1 MGRGIVV
8 SRMNDYQ
15 LKARITPEATNKLE
29 GYTPLVQQLLFARGI
44 TDRSQAASFLTPDF
58 TRDVHDPLLLLNMGK
73 AVARIIEA
81 FDKGQHIRFYSDFDA
96 DGIPAAVIMH
106 DTMQKLGHTNFSV
119 KIPHRNTEGFGLN
132 ERAVAAAITDGVQ
145 LLITLDCGIGDSGY
159 VEGLMEA
166 GIDVIV
172 TDHHRPGL
180 AVPKAFTIVNP
191 NQDGCSYPNK
201 ALCGAGVAFKIAQAL
216 IATLRAK
223 DDDRVVGLPVG
234 WEKWLLDMV
243 GIATL
248 SDMVALTGENRALA
262 YYGMTV
268 LRKTKRPGLQALF
281 DETRLRPARMT
292 EEDVVFMITPRI
304 NAASRMD
311 EPEAAFKLLSTDDP
325 VEAQTL
331 AKHLSSINNQ
341 RKGAV
346 AHMAKEIKE
355 KLEGR
360 ELPSV
365 IVVGNPHWRIG
376 LLGLAASSIAGT
388 YGRPAFV
395 WGRGEA
401 TVIKGSCRAAGHF
414 DVMHL
419 MTEVKELFLEFGG
432 HRHSGGFSTTV
443 EHLVT
448 LEAKLSEVALQLP
461 ETAREAQV
469 FDDELPLEALNK
481 NTLRDIAQLAPFG
494 MGNEKPVFVF
504 KNIFV
509 ERAEVFGKE
518 GQHVRLIFARDFGT
532 VSAIKF
538 FADDALKNIT
548 SGTVISIA
556 ASLEEDTYAK
566 GSPVRLRIVDV
577 LG

>member
-1 MGRGIVV
+1 MQ
-8 SRMNDYQ
+8 DY
-15 LKARITPEATNKLE
+15 AITTRITPEANQELSTFS
-29 GYTPLVQQLLFARGI
+29 PLVRQLLFARGI
-44 TDRSQAASFLTPDF
+44 TDRTEAARFLTPDF
-58 TRDVHDPLLLLNMGK
+58 SRDVHDPFLLLNMDK
-73 AVARIIEA
+73 AVARIIQALDAGE
-81 FDKGQHIRFYSDFDA
+81 HVRFYSDFDA
-96 DGIPAAVIMH
+96 DGIPAAVVMN
-106 DTMQKLGHTNFSV
+106 DTMKKLGHTNFSV
-119 KIPHRNTEGFGLN
+119 AIPHRNTEGFGLN
-132 ERAVAAAITDGVQ
+132 ERAVAAAIADGVH

-166 GIDVIV
+166 GVDVII

-191 NQDGCSYPNK
+191 NQEGDTYPNK
-201 ALCGAGVAFKIAQAL
+201 YLCGAGVAWKLSVAL
-216 IATLRAK
+216 IATLRAN
-223 DDDRVVGLPVG
+223 DDPRVADIPVG

-248 SDMVALTGENRALA
+248 SDMVELSGENRALA
-262 YYGMTV
+262 YYGLTV
-268 LRKTKRPGLQALF
+268 LRKTNRAGLQALF
-281 DETRLRPARMT
+281 DEVRLRPARMT
-292 EEDVVFMITPRI
+292 EEDVVFSITPRI

-311 EPEAAFKLLSTDDP
+311 EPEAAFKLLATDDP
-325 VEAQTL
+325 AEAQTL
-331 AKHLSSINNQ
+331 AKHLTSINNQ

-376 LLGLAASSIAGT
+376 LLGLAASNIAET

-432 HRHSGGFSTTV
+432 HTHSGGFSTTV

-448 LEAKLSEVALQLP
+448 LEEKLSEVALRLP
-461 ETAREAQV
+461 ETIKETQV
-469 FDDELPLEALNK
+469 FDDELSLEDLSK
-481 NTLRDIAQLAPFG
+481 DTLRDIAQLAPFG

-504 KNIFV
+504 KNVFV
-509 ERAEVFGKE
+509 ERAETFGKE
-518 GQHVRLIFARDFGT
+518 SQHVRLIFSRDFGT
-532 VSAIKF
+532 VSAIQF
-538 FADDALKNIT
+538 FADEALRNIK
-548 SGTVISIA
+548 SGTAITIA
-556 ASLEEDTYAK
+556 ASLEEDTFAK
-566 GSPVRLRIVDV
+566 GSPVRLRIVDI
-577 LG
+577 L